1 MPMISALYRLAP
13 SPAAGWRS
21 LGAGGRVALAV
32 LLACLVASPS
42 TAAGETAVETAKSI
56 EARLDLRL
64 GYAVIGP
71 TGEMQHGYRADERF
85 AMNSTFKALACAA
98 ALDRGDAVLD
108 TRVTVAKG
116 DILPHSP
123 VTETRIGSKIAIR
136 ALCEITLRT
145 SDNAAANLVLKAID
159 GPKALTDFLRAKGDD
174 VTRLDR
180 FEPELNEAKPGDP
193 RDTTTPRA
201 MASTIRNL
209 TLGAGLSPAESRQL
223 DAWMQAN
230 AVADGLLRKVL
241 PNGWTIADRSG
252 AGGFGSRG
260 IVALIR
266 PATGDPVV
274 VAIYMT
280 GKVHPLKVR
289 DAAIAELGQAIF
301 ADLAR

>member
-1 MPMISALYRLAP
+1 MTAVLYRLLP
-13 SPAAGWRS
+13 FRAAGWRS
-21 LGAGGRVALAV
+21 LARGRPAALAV
-32 LLACLVASPS
+32 LFACLVASPS
-42 TAAGETAVETAKSI
+42 TAAGEKALETAKSI

-64 GYAVIGP
+64 GYAMIGP

-98 ALDRGDAVLD
+98 ALNRGDQVLD
-108 TRVTVAKG
+108 MRVTVRKG

-123 VTETRIGSKIAIR
+123 VTETRIGSTIAIR

-159 GPKALTDFLRAKGDD
+159 GPEALTDFLRAKGDD

-201 MASTIRNL
+201 MASTIRHL
-209 TLGAGLSPAESRQL
+209 TLGSGLSPAASRQL

-241 PNGWTIADRSG
+241 PKGWPIADRSG

-266 PATGDPVV
+266 PDTGDPVV

-280 GKVHPLKVR
+280 GKAHPLKVR
-289 DAAIAELGQAIF
+289 DAAIAELGDAIF